1 MTNED
6 KFLCFITALIIFCL
20 FIYGFDF
27 TNNIY
32 EQIALIISGLLFG
45 NLITV
50 ADYAKEK

>member
-1 MTNED
+1 MSER
-6 KFLCFITALIIFCL
+6 FLITATSSIILCL

-32 EQIALIISGLLFG
+32 KQIALIISGLLFG

-50 ADYAKEK
+50 ADYAKGQE